1 MHFRKR
7 SLVSSVFALAIGLSI
22 SADAYGKEKLSEE
35 MSYAQ
40 PSIPVVTTDDLAGYT
55 IKDCKGIVRGITVR
69 QPTLDQQF
77 KSNIKSLV
85 GGRISPLIGMVETAR
100 QQAFNSMVSQAQE
113 LGANAIVGVR
123 FSSSSF
129 GDGSEMSTEFISY
142 GTAVVVER
150 KPAERIL
157 Q

>member
-1 MHFRKR
+1 
-7 SLVSSVFALAIGLSI
+7 
-22 SADAYGKEKLSEE
+22 
-35 MSYAQ
+35 
-40 PSIPVVTTDDLAGYT
+40 
-55 IKDCKGIVRGITVR
+55 
-69 QPTLDQQF
+69 
-77 KSNIKSLV
+77 
-85 GGRISPLIGMVETAR
+85 MVETAR